1 MFIYKKKVNYRH
13 EKNKIPLKMQQI
25 IDIQYTC
32 IYGKSFH
39 YRYCDYSCLYY
50 FSANNS
56 VFTLLIRRN

>member
-1 MFIYKKKVNYRH
+1 
-13 EKNKIPLKMQQI
+13 MQQI